1 MNRKQNLEVFAKT
14 PVRKAV
20 LLQIVPAV
28 ASQMVTLVYNLAD
41 TYFVGMLNAPHET
54 AAVTVAYPSF
64 LMLTAIS
71 NLFGVGGAS
80 AIARALGRQDE
91 EGARRIAA
99 VSLAGGLLSAL
110 LFSAAFRLLA
120 DPVLHLCGATEATY
134 ATAYGYAKWVV
145 ILGGPFTILNTLLA
159 NLVRAEG
166 GAGAAAFGVS
176 FGGVLNILLDPLFVL
191 PQFLGLGAVGA
202 GMATALSNGAA
213 VACFAVYLVRRRGA
227 TYLNLLPA
235 NLRYAAQY
243 LRPILA
249 IGFPSAL
256 QYALTVVATA
266 AQADFVSQYPTEA
279 VAALGIVKKLDQ
291 LPLYFSIGVSNGL
304 LPLLAYNHAAGN
316 HHRRAQAF
324 RIGSLMSFG
333 FAVLCLVCY
342 EAFATPLVS
351 LFIADAATV
360 RYGAVFLRCMVTAMP
375 MMALCYPMIIQFQA
389 MGRARE
395 SLVCSI
401 LRKAAEAGID
411 FGGAATAD
419 YLREEIDLVKS
430 LTEYPSVVKSAGEN
444 FAPSVVGAYV
454 YELAKQFNGYYHDH
468 SILKEENADIRR
480 MRLQLVQQVAR
491 VIKEGMK
498 LLGID
503 VPERM

>member
-71 NLFGVGGAS
+71 NLFGMGGAS

-134 ATAYGYAKWVV
+134 AAAYGYAKWVV

-342 EAFATPLVS
+342 EAFAIPLVS

-375 MMALCYPMIIQFQA
+375 MMALCYPIIIQFQA

-401 LRKAAEAGID
+401 LRKGVLDIPLLYLMDALFPLYGCMWVQPIVDAISLAAALWFYRAIQRGSAAG
-411 FGGAATAD
+411 GTAPAGA
-419 YLREEIDLVKS
+419 
-430 LTEYPSVVKSAGEN
+430 
-444 FAPSVVGAYV
+444 
-454 YELAKQFNGYYHDH
+454 
-468 SILKEENADIRR
+468 
-480 MRLQLVQQVAR
+480 
-491 VIKEGMK
+491 
-498 LLGID
+498 
-503 VPERM
+503 

>member
-99 VSLAGGLLSAL
+99 ISLAGGLLSAL

-134 ATAYGYAKWVV
+134 AAAYGYAKWVV

-202 GMATALSNGAA
+202 GMATCLSN
-213 VACFAVYLVRRRGA
+213 VLSVVYFLLCLVRQRNESVIGLHPRHLRHSRK
-227 TYLNLLPA
+227 YLGN
-235 NLRYAAQY
+235 
-243 LRPILA
+243 ILA

-256 QYALTVVATA
+256 QYALTVVAVA
-266 AQADFVSQYPTEA
+266 AQSRFVSQYTTEA

-304 LPLLAYNHAAGN
+304 LPLLAYHYAAGQQEK
-316 HHRRAQAF
+316 RRAAF
-324 RIGSLMSFG
+324 RLGAGISLLFALVCLVLFEG
-333 FAVLCLVCY
+333 FAPQL
-342 EAFATPLVS
+342 AA
-351 LFIADAATV
+351 LFIDDATTIHYAA
-360 RYGAVFLRCMVTAMP
+360 GFLRRMVIAMP
-375 MMALCYPMIIQFQA
+375 MMSLCYPLIIQFQA
-389 MGRARE
+389 MGKARE

-401 LRKAAEAGID
+401 LRKGVLDIPLLFLMDTLFPLYGCMWVQPMVDGISLV
-411 FGGAATAD
+411 AATAF
-419 YLREEIDLVKS
+419 YRRLRRR
-430 LTEYPSVVKSAGEN
+430 GE
-444 FAPSVVGAYV
+444 A
-454 YELAKQFNGYYHDH
+454 
-468 SILKEENADIRR
+468 
-480 MRLQLVQQVAR
+480 
-491 VIKEGMK
+491 
-498 LLGID
+498 
-503 VPERM
+503 

>member
-1 MNRKQNLEVFAKT
+1 MKRKQNLEVFGKA
-14 PVRKAV
+14 PIRKAV
-20 LLQIVPAV
+20 LLQVVPAV

-80 AIARALGRQDE
+80 AIAQALGRQDE

-110 LFSAAFRLLA
+110 LFSAAFWLLA
-120 DPVLHLCGATEATY
+120 DPVLHLCGATEDTY
-134 ATAYGYAKWVV
+134 AIAYGYAKWVV
-145 ILGGPFTILNTLLA
+145 MLGGPFTILNTLLA

-202 GMATALSNGAA
+202 GMATCLSN
-213 VACFAVYLVRRRGA
+213 VLSVVYFLLCLVRQRNESVIGLHPRHLRHSRK
-227 TYLNLLPA
+227 YLGN
-235 NLRYAAQY
+235 
-243 LRPILA
+243 ILA

-256 QYALTVVATA
+256 QYALTVVAVA
-266 AQADFVSQYPTEA
+266 AQSRFVSQYTTEA

-304 LPLLAYNHAAGN
+304 LPLLAYHYAAGQQEK
-316 HHRRAQAF
+316 RRAAF
-324 RIGSLMSFG
+324 RLGAGISLLFALVCLVLFEG
-333 FAVLCLVCY
+333 FAPQL
-342 EAFATPLVS
+342 AA
-351 LFIADAATV
+351 LFIDDATTIHYAA
-360 RYGAVFLRCMVTAMP
+360 GFLRRMVIAMP
-375 MMALCYPMIIQFQA
+375 MMSLCYPLIIQFQA
-389 MGRARE
+389 MGKARE

-401 LRKAAEAGID
+401 LRKGVLDIPLLFLMDTLFPLYGCMWVQPMVDGISLV
-411 FGGAATAD
+411 AATAF
-419 YLREEIDLVKS
+419 YRRLRRR
-430 LTEYPSVVKSAGEN
+430 GE
-444 FAPSVVGAYV
+444 A
-454 YELAKQFNGYYHDH
+454 
-468 SILKEENADIRR
+468 
-480 MRLQLVQQVAR
+480 
-491 VIKEGMK
+491 
-498 LLGID
+498 
-503 VPERM
+503 